1 MNLAAEPDDM
11 AMLRLIARDSWA
23 VALVPA
29 VVVIDEPGAGILE
42 QHAAVPN
49 LHEEFCAISVRHH
62 YQHTLGRP
70 LPEQSA
76 TAALTMPG

>member
-1 MNLAAEPDDM
+1 M
-11 AMLRLIARDSWA
+11 
-23 VALVPA
+23 
-29 VVVIDEPGAGILE
+29 VIDEPNAGVLE

-49 LHEEFCAISVRHH
+49 LHKEFCAINVRSH